1 MSHWKNRDKKNS
13 NKTLVDL
20 SGVIEFKVDVT
31 NPPTIVSVQ
40 FNRMGQVHDLA
51 PRVIETKDYVYPL
64 FDDLHGR
71 TIDAVNKYFLEI
83 V

>member
-1 MSHWKNRDKKNS
+1 MSHWKNRDRKKS

-20 SGVIEFKVDVT
+20 SGVTEFKVDVT

-71 TIDAVNKYFLEI
+71 TIEAVNQYFLEI

>member
-13 NKTLVDL
+13 NKTLIDL
-20 SGVIEFKVDVT
+20 SGVTEFKVDAT

-71 TIDAVNKYFLEI
+71 TIEAVNKYFLEI

>member
-1 MSHWKNRDKKNS
+1 MSHWKNRNKKKS

-20 SGVIEFKVDVT
+20 SGVTEFKVGVT

-51 PRVIETKDYVYPL
+51 PRVIETEDYVYPL

-71 TIDAVNKYFLEI
+71 TREAVNQYFLEI
-83 V
+83 I

>member
-1 MSHWKNRDKKNS
+1 MSHWKNRDKKKS

-20 SGVIEFKVDVT
+20 SGVTEFKIDVT

-71 TIDAVNKYFLEI
+71 TIEAVNQYFLEI

>member
-1 MSHWKNRDKKNS
+1 MSHWKNRDKKKS

-20 SGVIEFKVDVT
+20 SGVEEFKVDVT

-51 PRVIETKDYVYPL
+51 PRVIESKDYVYPL
-64 FDDLHGR
+64 FDDLHSR
-71 TIDAVNKYFLEI
+71 TREAVNQYFLEI

>member
-13 NKTLVDL
+13 NKTLIDL
-20 SGVIEFKVDVT
+20 SGVTEFKVDVT

-71 TIDAVNKYFLEI
+71 TIEAVNKYFLEI

>member
-13 NKTLVDL
+13 NKTLIDL
-20 SGVIEFKVDVT
+20 SGVTEFKVDVT

-71 TIDAVNKYFLEI
+71 TIEAVNQYFLEI

>member
-1 MSHWKNRDKKNS
+1 MSHWKNRDKKKS

-20 SGVIEFKVDVT
+20 SGVTEFKVDVT

-51 PRVIETKDYVYPL
+51 PRVIETEDYVYPL

-71 TIDAVNKYFLEI
+71 TIEAVNQYFLEI

>member
-1 MSHWKNRDKKNS
+1 MSHWKNRDKKKS

-20 SGVIEFKVDVT
+20 SGGEEFKVDVT

-64 FDDLHGR
+64 FDDLHSR
-71 TIDAVNKYFLEI
+71 TREAVNQYFLEI

>member
-20 SGVIEFKVDVT
+20 SGITEFKVDVT
-31 NPPTIVSVQ
+31 DQPTIVTVQ

-51 PRVIETKDYVYPL
+51 PRTIETESYVYPF
-64 FDDLHGR
+64 FDDPHGR
-71 TIDAVNKYFLEI
+71 TREDVNQYFLEI
-83 V
+83 I

>member
-1 MSHWKNRDKKNS
+1 MSHWKNRDRKKS

-20 SGVIEFKVDVT
+20 SGVTEFKVDVT
-31 NPPTIVSVQ
+31 NQPTIVSVQ

-51 PRVIETKDYVYPL
+51 PRVIETQDYVYPL

-71 TIDAVNKYFLEI
+71 TREAVNQYFLEI

>member
-20 SGVIEFKVDVT
+20 SGVTEFKVDVT

-51 PRVIETKDYVYPL
+51 PRVIETEDYVYPL

-71 TIDAVNKYFLEI
+71 TIEAVNQYFLEI

>member
-1 MSHWKNRDKKNS
+1 MSHWKNRNKKKS
-13 NKTLVDL
+13 NKTLIDL
-20 SGVIEFKVDVT
+20 SGVTEFKVDVT

-51 PRVIETKDYVYPL
+51 PRIIETENYVYPL

-71 TIDAVNKYFLEI
+71 TREAVNQYFLEI
-83 V
+83 I

>member
-13 NKTLVDL
+13 NKTLIDL
-20 SGVIEFKVDVT
+20 SGVTEFKVDVT

-71 TIDAVNKYFLEI
+71 TIDAVNRYFLEI

>member
-1 MSHWKNRDKKNS
+1 MSHWKNRNKKKS

-20 SGVIEFKVDVT
+20 SGVTEFKVDVT
-31 NPPTIVSVQ
+31 NPTTIVSVQ

-51 PRVIETKDYVYPL
+51 PRVIETEDYVYPL

-71 TIDAVNKYFLEI
+71 TREAVNQYFLEI
-83 V
+83 I

>member
-1 MSHWKNRDKKNS
+1 MSHWKNRDRKKS

-20 SGVIEFKVDVT
+20 SGVTEFKVDVT

>member
-1 MSHWKNRDKKNS
+1 MSHWKNRDKKKS

-20 SGVIEFKVDVT
+20 SGVTEFKVDVT

-71 TIDAVNKYFLEI
+71 TIEAVNRYFLEI

>member
-20 SGVIEFKVDVT
+20 SGVIEFKVDAT

>member
-1 MSHWKNRDKKNS
+1 MSHWKNRDKKKS

-20 SGVIEFKVDVT
+20 SGVEEFKVDVT

-64 FDDLHGR
+64 FDDLHSR
-71 TIDAVNKYFLEI
+71 TREAVNQYFLEI

>member
-1 MSHWKNRDKKNS
+1 MSHWKNRDKKKS
-13 NKTLVDL
+13 NKTLIDL
-20 SGVIEFKVDVT
+20 SGVTEFKVDVT

-71 TIDAVNKYFLEI
+71 TIEAVNQYFLEI

>member
-13 NKTLVDL
+13 NKTLIDL
-20 SGVIEFKVDVT
+20 SGVTEFKVDAT

-71 TIDAVNKYFLEI
+71 TIDAVNRYFLEI

>member
-13 NKTLVDL
+13 NKTLIDL
-20 SGVIEFKVDVT
+20 SGVTEFKVDVT

>member
-13 NKTLVDL
+13 NKTLIDL
-20 SGVIEFKVDVT
+20 SGVTEFKVDVT

-71 TIDAVNKYFLEI
+71 TIEAVNRYFLEI

>member
-1 MSHWKNRDKKNS
+1 MSHWKNRNKKKS

-20 SGVIEFKVDVT
+20 SGVTEFKVDVT
-31 NPPTIVSVQ
+31 NPTTIVSVQ

-51 PRVIETKDYVYPL
+51 PRVIETEDYVYPL

-71 TIDAVNKYFLEI
+71 TREAVNRYFLEI
-83 V
+83 I

>member
-1 MSHWKNRDKKNS
+1 MSHWKNRDKKKS

-20 SGVIEFKVDVT
+20 SGVTEFKVDVT

-51 PRVIETKDYVYPL
+51 PRIIETKDYVYPL
-64 FDDLHGR
+64 FDDLYGR
-71 TIDAVNKYFLEI
+71 TIEAVNQYFLEI

>member
-20 SGVIEFKVDVT
+20 SGIIEFKVDVT

>member
-1 MSHWKNRDKKNS
+1 MSHWKNRDKKKS

-20 SGVIEFKVDVT
+20 SGVTEFKVDVT
-31 NPPTIVSVQ
+31 DQPTIVSVQ

-51 PRVIETKDYVYPL
+51 PRVIETENYIYPL

-71 TIDAVNKYFLEI
+71 TREAVNQYFLEI

>member
-20 SGVIEFKVDVT
+20 SGVTEFKVDVT

-71 TIDAVNKYFLEI
+71 TIEAVNRYFLEI

>member
-1 MSHWKNRDKKNS
+1 MSHWKNRDKKKS

-20 SGVIEFKVDVT
+20 SGVTEFKVDVT

-83 V
+83 I